1 MHEKVA
7 NQRKDFTHK
16 LTHQLV
22 KNHDF
27 IAAEDLDV
35 KSMLESEFDQ
45 LTKDQLKAFH
55 RNITD
60 VSWSE
65 LLRQLSYKS
74 EWYGKTFV
82 QVNQF
87 FPSSQLCSC
96 CGYKNSLVKDL
107 KVRKW
112 TCPSCGSTHDRDK
125 NAAIN
130 ILAEG
135 KNLTTQQQEKDVP

>member
-1 MHEKVA
+1 MNFENIK
-7 NQRKDFTHK
+7 KMLMDKSLPYSKELHK
-16 LTHQLV
+16 SINELGWYS
-22 KNHDF
+22 F
-27 IAAEDLDV
+27 IY
-35 KSMLESEFDQ
+35 K
-45 LTKDQLKAFH
+45 LK
-55 RNITD
+55 
-60 VSWSE
+60 
-65 LLRQLSYKS
+65 YKS

-96 CGYKNSLVKDL
+96 CGYKNPLVKDL

-112 TCPSCGSTHDRDK
+112 ICPSCGSTHDRDK

-135 KNLTTQQQEKDVP
+135 RNLTT